1 MGTQPAQCG
10 LRLACRADPRAEA
23 RGRRGA
29 GGAVLGRLLE
39 WAAGEGERS
48 GLRKRKRG
56 RPRATRA
63 KSMKGRERERVFSF
77 SFISNVFQIH
87 FQLHLN
93 HFEFWSIPLT
103 SINQMH
109 QHICTTMLLHPIM
122 NFNLIKNIIFPM
134 FHEHKNS

>member
-1 MGTQPAQCG
+1 MRPVGRGPSAGLPGRPTSGGTG
-10 LRLACRADPRAEA
+10 EKG

-29 GGAVLGRLLE
+29 RPP
-39 WAAGEGERS
+39 AGMG
-48 GLRKRKRG
+48 RG
-56 RPRATRA
+56 RGRAERA
-63 KSMKGRERERVFSF
+63 AEEEKRETEGHSGQKHERKRERVFSF

-122 NFNLIKNIIFPM
+122 NFNLIKNIIYL
-134 FHEHKNS
+134 